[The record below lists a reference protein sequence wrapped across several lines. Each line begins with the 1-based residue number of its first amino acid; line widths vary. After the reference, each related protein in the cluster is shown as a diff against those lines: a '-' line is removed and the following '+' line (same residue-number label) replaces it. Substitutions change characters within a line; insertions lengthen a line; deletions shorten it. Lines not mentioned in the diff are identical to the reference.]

1 MMVPKP
7 PKRVSDPVWLGR
19 VAELPCVCC
28 EADRTGQLRPPP
40 ARGWPIKVHHC
51 IHGRHSQRR
60 ADDRDTIPLC
70 EEHHDEQ
77 SPVGIHRSKEAWE
90 RRFGPDTAY
99 IERVRLW
106 LGMP

>member
-40 ARGWPIKVHHC
+40 KRGWPIKVHHC

-70 EEHHDEQ
+70 EEHHDMLHLR
-77 SPVGIHRSKEAWE
+77 PDAWRTLYGYDTDYLEA
-90 RRFGPDTAY
+90 
-99 IERVRLW
+99 VRAAVT
-106 LGMP
+106 MP